1 MTVQPRSAKVGQV
14 LRLAYW
20 NADGV
25 RGRKLGLDQ
34 FLRQHG
40 VYSCLLNE
48 TRFVFAAGCFVR
60 LGVET
65 ERSLPTGATTRCQSR
80 VCKTWM
86 PPPYTYVSVN
96 PQAQLTP
103 DRVEP
108 DQVSDG
114 LDGGRLIQCRRLK
127 PHAEKP
133 RRSASSLGSSYRLF
147 RQRGPD
153 AAFC

>member
-14 LRLAYW
+14 LQLAYW
-20 NADGV
+20 NADRV

-65 ERSLPTGATTRCQSR
+65 E
-80 VCKTWM
+80 
-86 PPPYTYVSVN
+86 
-96 PQAQLTP
+96 
-103 DRVEP
+103 
-108 DQVSDG
+108 
-114 LDGGRLIQCRRLK
+114 
-127 PHAEKP
+127 
-133 RRSASSLGSSYRLF
+133 
-147 RQRGPD
+147 
-153 AAFC
+153 

>member
-1 MTVQPRSAKVGQV
+1 
-14 LRLAYW
+14 
-20 NADGV
+20 
-25 RGRKLGLDQ
+25 
-34 FLRQHG
+34 
-40 VYSCLLNE
+40 
-48 TRFVFAAGCFVR
+48 VFAAGCFVR

-65 ERSLPTGATTRCQSR
+65 EWSLPTGGN
-80 VCKTWM
+80 
-86 PPPYTYVSVN
+86 YTVPVSGSARPGCHRHTLSVN

-108 DQVSDG
+108 DRVSDG
-114 LDGGRLIQCRRLK
+114 LDGGRLIRCRRLK

-133 RRSASSLGSSYRLF
+133 RRSASSLGSSYWLF